1 MDKIKVLSF
10 AVILLLLLNFG
21 TLGFLLLTGP
31 KHDRRPPHRMPK
43 EIIIDKLQLDAK
55 QQTAYQKLIDWHRGT
70 IDSLDH
76 QIRVTKNKLYL
87 QLTQKTVDIK
97 TKDSLIAILA
107 NDQKKIE
114 ETHFKHFQ
122 DIKNL
127 CKPEQLSLFDDL
139 SEELSRIFGRKQYQF
154 CRFA

>member
-1 MDKIKVLSF
+1 MDKIKVLTIG
-10 AVILLLLLNFG
+10 VIALLLLNFG
-21 TLGFLLLTGP
+21 TLGFLLLSGP

-43 EIIIDKLQLDAK
+43 EIIIDKLQLDAN
-55 QQTAYQKLIDWHRGT
+55 QQAAYQTLIDWHRGT

-76 QIRVTKNKLYL
+76 QIRSTKNELYL
-87 QLTQKTVDIK
+87 QLTQKAVDVK

-107 NDQKKIE
+107 NEQKAIE

-127 CKPEQLSLFDDL
+127 CKPEQMNSFNELT
-139 SEELSRIFGRKQYQF
+139 EELSRIFGRKPKP
-154 CRFA
+154 RHE